1 MKDLQIVFRRYR
13 DGDEF
18 SIVRL
23 LSVIWPGVDKW
34 RDIVSGVGATK
45 KTPSGIPSYGLQNMK
60 MNLWVIE
67 GLFQLG

>member
-18 SIVRL
+18 SKLGCLASSGQALI
-23 LSVIWPGVDKW
+23 SGVTP
-34 RDIVSGVGATK
+34 VSGVGATK